1 MEGLTNKLTLAE
13 IDQRITRSAVE
24 AVIEIGY
31 YLKQIRDRKLYL
43 EAGCKDVY
51 EYAEKQYGYSRSTTS
66 RNMNRNDR
74 FSVGGNSPELAEE
87 YRLYSKSQLQEMLS
101 LEGGQLKEVKPDMTV
116 KQIREMKP
124 KRKKAMSEEQDVAIE
139 NPVHRFKDDLEA
151 YGWSWNETVKEYLKK
166 GYESNENEREI
177 EVLGKAVVVLKQDD
191 ITVFMGKGGPVLFEV
206 ENARLAKEFEFYSK
220 QNPPVATSHRSE
232 KCIHRPDYFCSLED
246 EGKLISGDGVNCI
259 GKCCWNCPKHGHC
272 KLECLS
278 SAERPVLSALGFSKT
293 VRPESSLIT
302 TPGCGD
308 GKFDCSS
315 CHRECDIRQEECY
328 CIHAPMGNPYPCT
341 IIEKGLE
348 SLEFAADGCQFLNPD
363 LAEHRAGDREPVPCC
378 EKCGGKDDCPSA
390 CDRVKKAIATS
401 HKNLAAETQ
410 QKETERCENAA
421 EPVGEEM
428 YTPQYFLEEQKARL
442 NEILALGEDEVKSL
456 PRKMVER
463 QKTIVAALAAM
474 VCDLEEMKGLEKPEQ
489 PELPVFKNND
499 QRKAFIDSYM
509 DWPIWIETKQTGERY
524 YRYDLHDGVS
534 FVVKVYYHECFD
546 YGLPVGTKYEDRF
559 KAGFGSEEYYLV
571 MEEKFFK
578 DCLVSK
584 STLIDYL
591 KGVQKK

>member
-1 MEGLTNKLTLAE
+1 MEGRTNKLTLAE

-51 EYAEKQYGYSRSTTS
+51 EYAEKQYGYSQSTTS

-74 FSVGGNSPELAEE
+74 FSVGGNSPKLAEE

-101 LEGGQLKEVKPDMTV
+101 LEDGQLKEVKPDMTV

-124 KRKKAMSEEQDVAIE
+124 KRKKTVSEEQAIE
-139 NPVHRFKDDLEA
+139 NTVHRFKDDLEA

-166 GYESNENEREI
+166 GYESNENETEI

-220 QNPPVATSHRSE
+220 QNPPVATSH
-232 KCIHRPDYFCSLED
+232 
-246 EGKLISGDGVNCI
+246 
-259 GKCCWNCPKHGHC
+259 
-272 KLECLS
+272 
-278 SAERPVLSALGFSKT
+278 
-293 VRPESSLIT
+293 
-302 TPGCGD
+302 
-308 GKFDCSS
+308 
-315 CHRECDIRQEECY
+315 
-328 CIHAPMGNPYPCT
+328 
-341 IIEKGLE
+341 
-348 SLEFAADGCQFLNPD
+348 
-363 LAEHRAGDREPVPCC
+363 
-378 EKCGGKDDCPSA
+378 
-390 CDRVKKAIATS
+390 
-401 HKNLAAETQ
+401 KNLAAETQ
-410 QKETERCENAA
+410 QKEQERCENAA
-421 EPVGEEM
+421 EPVEEEM

-474 VCDLEEMKGLEKPEQ
+474 VCDLEELEKSEQ

-524 YRYDLHDGVS
+524 YRYDLHNGVS
-534 FVVKVYYHECFD
+534 FVVKVYYHKCFD
-546 YGLPVGTKYEDRF
+546 YRLPAGTKYEDRF
-559 KAGFGSEEYYLV
+559 KPGFGSEEYYLV

-578 DCLVSK
+578 DCRVSK